1 MRTEF
6 LGCVVIALAAV
17 PVEVIA
23 QRNPKK
29 EAAFVVAH
37 PAVGDPL
44 PDVAVFN
51 PDGTPFHTGDLRGHF
66 TVLTFGC
73 LT

>member
-1 MRTEF
+1 VRQIT
-6 LGCVVIALAAV
+6 VIGIAIVFAAL
-17 PVEVIA
+17 PTQLQA

-29 EAAFVVAH
+29 EAAFVKAH
-37 PAVGDPL
+37 PAVGDSL
-44 PDVAVFN
+44 PEIEVYS
-51 PDGTPFHTGDLRGHF
+51 PDGKPFGTANLRGHF

>member
-1 MRTEF
+1 MRN
-6 LGCVVIALAAV
+6 LLPLVCVFAAISL
-17 PVEVIA
+17 EAAA

-37 PAVGDPL
+37 PTIGDSL
-44 PDVAVFN
+44 PNVTVLT
-51 PDGTPFHTGDLRGHF
+51 PDGKPFDTADLRGHF
-66 TVLTFGC
+66 AVLTFGC